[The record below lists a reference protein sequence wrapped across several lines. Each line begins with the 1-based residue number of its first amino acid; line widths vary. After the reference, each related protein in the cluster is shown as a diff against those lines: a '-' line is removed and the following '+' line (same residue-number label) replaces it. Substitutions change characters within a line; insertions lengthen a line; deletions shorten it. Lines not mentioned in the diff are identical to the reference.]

1 MKERKIGF
9 LNYTAYGLGDVLG
22 AGSMAVISAWVLF
35 FYTTYCDL
43 SPIQAGIIFAAARIL
58 DAVASPLIGYLS
70 DNADSTKLGRRF
82 GRRKI
87 FLLIA
92 IPLLPSFA
100 LMWVSGQHFF
110 YYLFTY
116 IFFELV
122 YASVLIPYE
131 TLAAEMT
138 KDFRKKGMFA
148 GARIL
153 VGHLSAIA
161 ATILPAWI
169 VAVLGGKD
177 SPDTFLIMGGIF
189 SVAFMLVVT
198 IVYLFTWEREKSPE
212 ELAQAAQQ
220 TTSLGEVFSKLY
232 KGLGFTL
239 KIRAFRLH
247 LGMYLGGYISQD
259 IFNAAF
265 TYFAAFAL
273 GSIFAYS
280 ASESLSLT
288 SYLMASIFT
297 VQTIAVGAVFA
308 CVALLPKFFPA
319 LTYRFAVVAYIIGI
333 AGLASFY
340 YMTPDSQGG
349 QISWMVLA
357 LIFAGIGRGI
367 LNYIPWNTY
376 NYMAD
381 VDQIVTGLRRE
392 GSFAGVMTFVRKA
405 AQASA
410 VFAVGAALEVG
421 GLVKGERVQSTEV
434 MESIV
439 NIMTIGPI
447 IVLIFG
453 YWVSTKFKLNTDT
466 HTILMDE
473 IERFKQGHREP
484 SSAENKAIIED
495 LTGWKYE
502 QLWGNNVVGQ
512 SAASDVAAASTA
524 KKCAGEA

>member
-1 MKERKIGF
+1 MKERKIG
-9 LNYTAYGLGDVLG
+9 LINYTAYGLGDVLG
-22 AGSMAVISAWVLF
+22 AGSMAVISTWVLF
-35 FYTTYCDL
+35 FYTTYCNL
-43 SPIQAGIIFAAARIL
+43 GPLQAGIIFASARIL

-70 DNADSTKLGRRF
+70 DNADSTRLGRRF
-82 GRRKI
+82 GRRRI

-100 LMWVSGQHFF
+100 LMWVSGQHFL
-110 YYLFTY
+110 YYLCTY

-138 KDFRKKGMFA
+138 NDFRKKGMFA
-148 GARIL
+148 GSRIL
-153 VGHLSAIA
+153 VGHMSAIA

-169 VAVLGGKD
+169 VSALGGKD
-177 SPDTFLIMGGIF
+177 SPDTFLVMGGIF
-189 SVAFMLVVT
+189 SVAFMIVVGL
-198 IVYLFTWEREKSPE
+198 VYLFTWERTKSTAE
-212 ELAQAAQQ
+212 IAQDKANK
-220 TTSLGEVFSKLY
+220 TSLFLAFKKLY

-273 GSIFAYS
+273 GGMFAYS

-288 SYLMASIFT
+288 SYLMAAIFS
-297 VQTIAVGAVFA
+297 VQTLAVGAVFA

-319 LTYRFAVVAYIIGI
+319 LTYRFAVVSYIVGI
-333 AGLASFY
+333 IGLASFY
-340 YMTPDSQGG
+340 YFAPASQTA
-349 QISWMVLA
+349 QFSWLAIA

-381 VDQIVTGLRRE
+381 VDQIVTGQRRE

-405 AQASA
+405 TQASA

-421 GLVKGERVQSTEV
+421 GLIKGERVQTADV

-439 NIMTIGPI
+439 MIMTIGPI
-447 IVLIFG
+447 VVLAFG
-453 YWVSTKFKLNTDT
+453 YWVSTKFHLNTDT

-473 IERFKQGHREP
+473 IARFEQGERKP
-484 SSAENKAIIED
+484 SSTETQLIIED
-495 LTGWKYE
+495 LTGWKYD
-502 QLWGNNVVGQ
+502 QLWGNNSLGMGPP
-512 SAASDVAAASTA
+512 STGTLAKTAAGRV
-524 KKCAGEA
+524 

>member
-9 LNYTAYGLGDVLG
+9 MNYTAYGMGDVLG
-22 AGSMAVISAWVLF
+22 AGSMAIISTWVLF

-43 SPIQAGIIFAAARIL
+43 GPLQAGLIFAAARII

-70 DNADSTKLGRRF
+70 DHADSTRLGRRF
-82 GRRKI
+82 GRRGI

-100 LMWVSGQHFF
+100 FMWVSGQHFL
-110 YYLFTY
+110 YYLCTY

-138 KDFRKKGMFA
+138 DDFRKKGMFA

-169 VAVLGGKD
+169 VASLGGKD

-189 SVAFMLVVT
+189 SVVFMIVVALV
-198 IVYLFTWEREKSPE
+198 YFFTWEREKTE
-212 ELAQAAQQ
+212 AELAQQMADKSSLAQ
-220 TTSLGEVFSKLY
+220 VFSKLY

-265 TYFAAFAL
+265 TYFAVFAL
-273 GSIFAYS
+273 GSLFAFS

-297 VQTIAVGAVFA
+297 VQTLAVGVVFA

-319 LTYRFAVVAYIIGI
+319 VTYRYAVVAYIIGI

-340 YMTPDSQGG
+340 FVSPQGQTSQ
-349 QISWMVLA
+349 ITWLVLA

-381 VDQIVTGLRRE
+381 VDQIVTGQRRE

-405 AQASA
+405 TQASA
-410 VFAVGAALEVG
+410 VFAVGAALEFS
-421 GLVKGERVQSTEV
+421 GLIKGQRDQSEQV
-434 MESIV
+434 MEAIV
-439 NIMTIGPI
+439 MIMTVGP
-447 IVLIFG
+447 VLVLCFG
-453 YWVSTKFKLNTDT
+453 FWVSTKFKLNTDT
-466 HTILMDE
+466 HTILMAE
-473 IERFKQGHREP
+473 ISRFKQGERNP
-484 SSAENKAIIED
+484 SSPENQAIIED
-495 LTGWKYE
+495 LTGWKYS
-502 QLWGNNVVGQ
+502 QLWGNNSIDRLYQ
-512 SAASDVAAASTA
+512 ANNA
-524 KKCAGEA
+524 KQVLGN

>member
-9 LNYTAYGLGDVLG
+9 INYTAYGLGDVLG
-22 AGSMAVISAWVLF
+22 AGSMAVISTWVLF
-35 FYTTYCDL
+35 FYTTYCNL
-43 SPIQAGIIFAAARIL
+43 GPLQAGIIFASARIL

-70 DNADSTKLGRRF
+70 DNADSTRLGRRF

-100 LMWVSGQHFF
+100 LMWVSGQHFL
-110 YYLFTY
+110 YYLCTY

-138 KDFRKKGMFA
+138 NDFRKKGMFA
-148 GARIL
+148 GSRIL

-169 VAVLGGKD
+169 VAALGGKD
-177 SPDTFLIMGGIF
+177 SPDTFLVMGGIF
-189 SVAFMLVVT
+189 SVAFMCVVG
-198 IVYLFTWEREKSPE
+198 IVYLFTWERTKTVA
-212 ELAQAAQQ
+212 ELEQQ
-220 TTSLGEVFSKLY
+220 KADNSSFIKVFAKLY

-273 GSIFAYS
+273 GGLFAYS

-288 SYLMASIFT
+288 SYLMASIFS

-308 CVALLPKFFPA
+308 CVALLPKFYPA
-319 LTYRFAVVAYIIGI
+319 LTYRFAVVSYIIGI
-333 AGLASFY
+333 IGMATFY
-340 YMTPDSQGG
+340 YFTPESQTG
-349 QISWMVLA
+349 QISWMVIA

-381 VDQIVTGLRRE
+381 VDQIVTGQRRE

-405 AQASA
+405 TQASA
-410 VFAVGAALEVG
+410 VFAVGAALEIG
-421 GLVKGERVQSTEV
+421 GLVKGERVQTEDV
-434 MESIV
+434 MQSIV
-439 NIMTIGPI
+439 MIMTLGPI
-447 IVLIFG
+447 LVLIFG
-453 YWVSTKFKLNTDT
+453 YWVSTKFHLNTDT
-466 HTILMDE
+466 HTILMSE
-473 IERFKQGHREP
+473 IARFEQGHREP
-484 SSAENKAIIED
+484 SSPETKNIIED
-495 LTGWKYE
+495 LTGWKYA
-502 QLWGNNVVGQ
+502 QLWGNNALGFVEGVPP
-512 SAASDVAAASTA
+512 TKN
-524 KKCAGEA
+524 KKMTEEGE

>member
-9 LNYTAYGLGDVLG
+9 LNYTAYGMGDVLG
-22 AGSMAVISAWVLF
+22 AGSMAIISTWVLF

-43 SPIQAGIIFAAARIL
+43 SPLQAGLIFASARIL

-70 DNADSTKLGRRF
+70 DNAHTTRLGRRF
-82 GRRKI
+82 GRRGI

-92 IPLLPSFA
+92 IPLLPSFS
-100 LMWVSGQHFF
+100 LMWVSGQHFL
-110 YYLFTY
+110 YYLCTY

-122 YASVLIPYE
+122 YALVLIPYE

-138 KDFRKKGMFA
+138 DDFRKKGMFA
-148 GARIL
+148 GARIF

-169 VAVLGGKD
+169 VAALGGKD
-177 SPDTFLIMGGIF
+177 SSDTFFIMGGIF
-189 SVAFMLVVT
+189 SVAFMIVVT
-198 IVYLFTWEREKSPE
+198 LVYFFTWERERTEE
-212 ELAQAAQQ
+212 ELNKNVSEK
-220 TTSLGEVFSKLY
+220 TSLIKIFGNLY

-265 TYFAAFAL
+265 TYFAVFAL
-273 GSIFAYS
+273 GSLFAFS

-297 VQTIAVGAVFA
+297 IQTFAVGGVIA

-333 AGLASFY
+333 LGLASFY
-340 YMTPDSQGG
+340 FVSPEEKFS
-349 QISWMVLA
+349 QISWLVIA

-381 VDQIVTGLRRE
+381 VDQIVTGQRRE

-405 AQASA
+405 TQASA
-410 VFAVGAALEVG
+410 VFAVGAALEFS
-421 GLVKGERVQSTEV
+421 GLVTGQREQSTDV
-434 MESIV
+434 MEAIV
-439 NIMTIGPI
+439 IIMTVGPI
-447 IVLIFG
+447 LVLCFG
-453 YWVSTKFKLNTDT
+453 FWVSTKFNLNTDT
-466 HTILMDE
+466 HTILMNE
-473 IERFKQGHREP
+473 ISRFKEGRREP
-484 SSAENKAIIED
+484 SSDENQAIIED

-502 QLWGNNVVGQ
+502 QLWGNNSLDTMNQ
-512 SAASDVAAASTA
+512 AATEPAIG
-524 KKCAGEA
+524 K

>member
-1 MKERKIGF
+1 MTQRKIGF
-9 LNYTAYGLGDVLG
+9 FNYTAYGLGDVLG

-35 FYTTYCDL
+35 FYTTYCGL
-43 SPIQAGIIFAAARIL
+43 GPLEAGIIFASARIL

-70 DNADSTKLGRRF
+70 DNADSTRLGRKF
-82 GRRKI
+82 GRRKV
-87 FLLIA
+87 FLLFA

-100 LMWVSGQHFF
+100 FMWVSGQHFL

-138 KDFRKKGMFA
+138 DDFRKKGMFA

-177 SPDTFLIMGGIF
+177 SPDTFLYMGGIF
-189 SVAFMLVVT
+189 AVAFMIVVAV
-198 IVYLFTWEREKSPE
+198 VYFFTWEREKTEE
-212 ELAQAAQQ
+212 ELAKIEAEKVPLSQ
-220 TTSLGEVFSKLY
+220 VFGKLY

-297 VQTIAVGAVFA
+297 VQTIAVGSVFA
-308 CVALLPKFFPA
+308 CVALLPRFFPA
-319 LTYRFAVVAYIIGI
+319 LTYRFAAVAYIVGI
-333 AGLASFY
+333 VGLAGFY
-340 YMTPDSQGG
+340 YATPESQAG
-349 QISWMVLA
+349 QISWMVIA
-357 LIFAGIGRGI
+357 LVFAGIGRGL

-381 VDQIVTGLRRE
+381 VDQIVTGQRRE
-392 GSFAGVMTFVRKA
+392 GSFAGVMTFIRKA

-410 VFAVGAALEVG
+410 VFAVGAALEMG
-421 GLVKGERVQSTEV
+421 GLVKGQKMQSQEV

-439 NIMTIGPI
+439 SIMTFGPI
-447 IVLIFG
+447 LVLIFG
-453 YWVSTKFKLNTDT
+453 YWVSTKFKLDTDT
-466 HTILMDE
+466 HKILMDE
-473 IERFKQGHREP
+473 IARFKAGHREP
-484 SSAENKAIIED
+484 SSPEAQAIVED
-495 LTGWKYE
+495 LTGWKYD
-502 QLWGNNVVGQ
+502 QLWGNNEVGRE
-512 SAASDVAAASTA
+512 AAGESVSE

>member
-1 MKERKIGF
+1 MKERKIG
-9 LNYTAYGLGDVLG
+9 LINYTAYGLGDVLG
-22 AGSMAVISAWVLF
+22 AGSMAVISTWVLF
-35 FYTTYCDL
+35 FYTTYCNL
-43 SPIQAGIIFAAARIL
+43 GPLQAGIIFASARII
-58 DAVASPLIGYLS
+58 DAVASPLIGYIS
-70 DNADSTKLGRRF
+70 DNADSTRLGRRF
-82 GRRKI
+82 GRRRI

-100 LMWVSGQHFF
+100 LMWVSGQHFL
-110 YYLFTY
+110 YYLCTY

-138 KDFRKKGMFA
+138 NDFRKKGMFA
-148 GARIL
+148 GSRIL
-153 VGHLSAIA
+153 VGHMSAIA

-169 VAVLGGKD
+169 VSALGGQD

-189 SVAFMLVVT
+189 SVAFMIVVGL
-198 IVYLFTWEREKSPE
+198 VYLFTWERTKSTAE
-212 ELAQAAQQ
+212 MAQDKANK
-220 TTSLGEVFSKLY
+220 TSLSIAFSKLY

-273 GSIFAYS
+273 GGMFAYS

-288 SYLMASIFT
+288 SYLMAAIFS

-319 LTYRFAVVAYIIGI
+319 LTYRFAVVSYIVGI
-333 AGLASFY
+333 VGLASFY
-340 YMTPDSQGG
+340 YFAPASQTG
-349 QISWMVLA
+349 QFSWLAIA

-381 VDQIVTGLRRE
+381 VDQIVTGQRRE

-405 AQASA
+405 TQASA
-410 VFAVGAALEVG
+410 VFAVGAALELG
-421 GLVKGERVQSTEV
+421 GLIKGERVQSADV

-439 NIMTIGPI
+439 MIMTIGPI
-447 IVLIFG
+447 LVLIFG
-453 YWVSTKFKLNTDT
+453 YWVSTKFHLNTDT

-473 IERFKQGHREP
+473 IARFEQGQREP
-484 SSAENKAIIED
+484 SSAQTQLIIED

-502 QLWGNNVVGQ
+502 QLWGNNSLGMGPPSTGTLAKTAVG
-512 SAASDVAAASTA
+512 
-524 KKCAGEA
+524 KI

>member
-9 LNYTAYGLGDVLG
+9 WNYTAYGLGDVLG

-35 FYTTYCDL
+35 FYTTYCNL
-43 SPIQAGIIFAAARIL
+43 GPLQAGIIFATARII
-58 DAVASPLIGYLS
+58 DAVASPLLGYLS
-70 DNADSTKLGRRF
+70 DNADSTRFGRRF
-82 GRRKI
+82 GRRRG

-100 LMWVSGQHFF
+100 LMWVSGQHFL
-110 YYLFTY
+110 YYLCTY

-138 KDFRKKGMFA
+138 NDFRKKGMFA

-153 VGHLSAIA
+153 VGHLSAIC

-169 VAVLGGKD
+169 VSALGGKD

-189 SVAFMLVVT
+189 SVAFMIVVA
-198 IVYLFTWEREKSPE
+198 IVYFYTWEREKTPE
-212 ELAQAAQQ
+212 ELEKINHDKK
-220 TTSLGEVFSKLY
+220 SLGEIFTSLY
-232 KGLGFTL
+232 RGLGFTL

-273 GSIFAYS
+273 GSLFAFS
-280 ASESLSLT
+280 AGESLSLT

-297 VQTIAVGAVFA
+297 VQTFAVASVFA
-308 CVALLPKFFPA
+308 AVAFLPKFFPA
-319 LTYRFAVVAYIIGI
+319 KVYRYAVVAYLIGI
-333 AGLASFY
+333 IALASFY
-340 YMTPDSQGG
+340 YNMPEG
-349 QISWMVLA
+349 QFGKISWMAAA

-381 VDQIVTGLRRE
+381 VDQIVTGQRRE
-392 GSFAGVMTFVRKA
+392 GSFAGVMTFIRKA

-421 GLVKGERVQSTEV
+421 GLVKGERMQSAETMEAIV
-434 MESIV
+434 M
-439 NIMTIGPI
+439 IMTVGPI
-447 IVLIFG
+447 VVLMFG
-453 YWVSTKFKLNTDT
+453 FWVSTKFKLNTDT
-466 HTILMDE
+466 HSVLMAE
-473 IERFKQGHREP
+473 IERFKNGDKEP
-484 SSAENKAIIED
+484 SSPENKAIIED
-495 LTGWKYE
+495 LTGWSYE
-502 QLWGNNVVGQ
+502 QLWGNNAISKG
-512 SAASDVAAASTA
+512 
-524 KKCAGEA
+524 